1 MSDMETLK
9 KSLPPFEIFD
19 LIPQYAAAGA
29 IDPEKMDLLK
39 WAGVYPQRPQE
50 DGPEHQ
56 NYLMMRVKVPTAE
69 LSSATMRVVA
79 GIAEDYGRGLL
90 DVTDR
95 QAFQFHWLRIENIP
109 DILDRLET
117 VGLHTRGA
125 CGDTVRAV
133 IASPLAGLDA
143 RERLDVR
150 PLAAAMEGSL
160 SGNKDFEDL
169 PRKFKISI
177 TATPE
182 LEGVHHI
189 NDIGFLAHEIGGPD
203 GQKQVGFDVW
213 VGGGLGAVAH
223 LAKRLGVFIKPE
235 QVIEVGRAI
244 AGAYRDH
251 GYRLNRKK
259 SRLKYLIKDMG
270 AEKFR
275 ELVETDYLGYK
286 MQDGP
291 AAPVARFGGS
301 DVLGINPQRDGLNY
315 VVLSTTVGRINPE
328 KARALADLAEK
339 YGKGVLRTTAFQNM
353 MIPHVKTED
362 LDALI
367 DDLRALD
374 LAPKATLRGTTIACT
389 GTQFCRLALTET
401 KARVAGMID
410 ALEVKHSDLD
420 VPFVINLTG
429 CSNAC
434 TRYQV
439 ADLGFMG
446 AQRASKSGEEGAF
459 DEVYNVHLA
468 GSLGQAERVG
478 AKLKGVVPAER
489 LTEYTDKVLSD
500 FKANKEAAESF
511 VEYADRVGQEKFLPD
526 HVLAPEPEAV
536 LA

>member
-1 MSDMETLK
+1 MSDIETLK
-9 KSLPPFEIFD
+9 KELPPFEIFD

-29 IDPEKMDLLK
+29 IDPEKLDLLK

-50 DGPEHQ
+50 DGF
-56 NYLMMRVKVPTAE
+56 LMMRVKVPTAE
-69 LSSATMRVVA
+69 LSADTLRVVA
-79 GIAEDYGRGLL
+79 GIAEDFGRGLL

-109 DILDRLET
+109 AILDRLET

-143 RERLDVR
+143 RERIDVR
-150 PLAAAMEGSL
+150 PIAAAMEGTL
-160 SGNKDFEDL
+160 SGNRDFEDL

-182 LEGVHHI
+182 LEGIHLI
-189 NDIGFLAHEIGGPD
+189 NDIGFLAHEVNGE
-203 GQKQVGFDVW
+203 VGFDVW

-223 LAKRLGVFIKPE
+223 LAKRLGVFITPDE
-235 QVIEVGRAI
+235 VVEVGRAI

-251 GYRLNRKK
+251 GYRQNRKK
-259 SRLKYLIKDMG
+259 SRLKFLIKDIG
-270 AEKFR
+270 VEKFR
-275 ELVETDYLGYK
+275 EIVETEYLGRK
-286 MQDGP
+286 LRDGP
-291 AAPVARFGGS
+291 SAPVARFGGS
-301 DVLGINPQRDGLNY
+301 DVLGVNPQKDGLNY
-315 VVLSTTVGRINPE
+315 VVLTTTVGRINPD
-328 KARALADLAEK
+328 KARALADLSEK
-339 YGKGVLRTTAFQNM
+339 YGNGTLRTTAFQNM
-353 MIPHVKTED
+353 MIPNVPTGNV
-362 LDALI
+362 DALVAE
-367 DDLRALD
+367 LQTLD

-410 ALEVKHSDLD
+410 VLEPLHSDLD

-446 AQRASKSGEEGAF
+446 ANRTNKETGTE

-468 GSLGQAERVG
+468 GSIGQAQRTG
-478 AKLKGVVPAER
+478 TKLRGVVPAER
-489 LTEYTDKVLSD
+489 LTEYTDKVLGD
-500 FKANKEAAESF
+500 FKANKEAGESF
-511 VEYADRVGQEKFLPD
+511 VEYADRMGQERFLPD
-526 HVLAPEPEAV
+526 TVLAAGKELVNA
-536 LA
+536 

>member
-1 MSDMETLK
+1 MSDIETLK
-9 KSLPPFEIFD
+9 KELPPFEIFD
-19 LIPQYAAAGA
+19 LIPQYAAAGK
-29 IDPEKMDLLK
+29 IDPDKMDLLK
-39 WAGVYPQRPQE
+39 WAGVYGQRPQE
-50 DGPEHQ
+50 DG
-56 NYLMMRVKVPTAE
+56 YLMMRVKVPTAE
-69 LSSATMRVVA
+69 LSSKTLRVVA
-79 GIAEDYGRGLL
+79 GIAEDYGRGFL

-109 DILDRLET
+109 DILARLDT

-143 RERLDVR
+143 RERIDVR
-150 PLAAAMEGSL
+150 PIAAAMEGSL
-160 SGNKDFEDL
+160 SGNREFEDL
-169 PRKFKISI
+169 PRKFKISL

-182 LEGVHHI
+182 LEGIHLI
-189 NDIGFLAHEIGGPD
+189 NDIGFLAHEVGGE
-203 GQKQVGFDVW
+203 VGFDVW

-244 AGAYRDH
+244 VGAYRDH
-251 GYRLNRKK
+251 GYRVNRKK
-259 SRLKYLIKDMG
+259 SRLKYLIKDLG
-270 AEKFR
+270 PEKFR
-275 ELVETDYLGYK
+275 ALVETEYLGYK

-315 VVLSTTVGRINPE
+315 VVLSTTVGRIDPE

-367 DDLRALD
+367 DDLRELN

-410 ALEVKHSDLD
+410 DLEAKHADLD

-446 AQRASKSGEEGAF
+446 AQRASKSGVEGEF

-468 GSLGQAERVG
+468 GSIGQAERLG

-489 LTEYTDKVLSD
+489 LTEYTDKVISE
-500 FKANKEAAESF
+500 FKAHKASGESF
-511 VEYADRVGQEKFLPD
+511 VEYADRVGPERFLPD
-526 HVLAPEPEAV
+526 SVLAPETALV

>member
-1 MSDMETLK
+1 MSDIEALK
-9 KSLPPFEIFD
+9 KELPPFEIFD
-19 LIPQYAAAGA
+19 LIPQYAAAGQ
-29 IDPEKMDLLK
+29 IDPEKIDLLK

-50 DGPEHQ
+50 DGF
-56 NYLMMRVKVPTAE
+56 LMMRVKVPTAE
-69 LSSATMRVVA
+69 LSAQTMRVVA

-109 DILDRLET
+109 AILTRLET

-143 RERLDVR
+143 RERIDVR
-150 PLAAAMEGSL
+150 PIAAAMEGTL

-169 PRKFKISI
+169 PRKFKISL

-182 LEGVHHI
+182 LEGIHHI
-189 NDIGFLAHEIGGPD
+189 NDIGFLAHEVNGE
-203 GQKQVGFDVW
+203 VGFDVW

-235 QVIEVGRAI
+235 QVVEVGRAI

-251 GYRLNRKK
+251 GYRVNRKK
-259 SRLKYLIKDMG
+259 SRLKYLIKDLG
-270 AEKFR
+270 PEKFR
-275 ELVETDYLGYK
+275 ELVENDYLGYK

-301 DVLGINPQRDGLNY
+301 DVLGINPQKDGLNY
-315 VVLSTTVGRINPE
+315 VVLSTTVGRINPD
-328 KARALADLAEK
+328 KARALAGLSEK

-353 MIPHVKTED
+353 MIPHVRTED
-362 LDALI
+362 LGALVAE
-367 DDLRALD
+367 LETLD

-410 ALEVKHSDLD
+410 LLEPLHSDLD
-420 VPFVINLTG
+420 VPLTINLTG

-446 AQRASKSGEEGAF
+446 AQRTHKDGDQDVIE
-459 DEVYNVHLA
+459 EVYNVHLA
-468 GSLGQAERVG
+468 GSLGQAERLG
-478 AKLKGVVPAER
+478 AKLKGSVPAER
-489 LTEYTDKVLSD
+489 LTEYTDKVISE
-500 FKANKEAAESF
+500 FKANKQPGESF
-511 VEYADRVGQEKFLPD
+511 VEYADRVGQERFLPD
-526 HVLAPEPEAV
+526 TVLGQNVKPAAREQVLA
-536 LA
+536 

>member
-1 MSDMETLK
+1 M
-9 KSLPPFEIFD
+9 
-19 LIPQYAAAGA
+19 
-29 IDPEKMDLLK
+29 
-39 WAGVYPQRPQE
+39 
-50 DGPEHQ
+50 
-56 NYLMMRVKVPTAE
+56 
-69 LSSATMRVVA
+69 
-79 GIAEDYGRGLL
+79 
-90 DVTDR
+90 
-95 QAFQFHWLRIENIP
+95 
-109 DILDRLET
+109 
-117 VGLHTRGA
+117 
-125 CGDTVRAV
+125 
-133 IASPLAGLDA
+133 
-143 RERLDVR
+143 
-150 PLAAAMEGSL
+150 
-160 SGNKDFEDL
+160 
-169 PRKFKISI
+169 
-177 TATPE
+177 
-182 LEGVHHI
+182 
-189 NDIGFLAHEIGGPD
+189 
-203 GQKQVGFDVW
+203 
-213 VGGGLGAVAH
+213 
-223 LAKRLGVFIKPE
+223 
-235 QVIEVGRAI
+235 
-244 AGAYRDH
+244 GAYRDH
-251 GYRLNRKK
+251 GYRVNRKK
-259 SRLKYLIKDMG
+259 SRLKYLIKDLG
-270 AEKFR
+270 PEKFR
-275 ELVETDYLGYK
+275 ALVETEYLGYK

-410 ALEVKHSDLD
+410 DLEVKHADLD

-446 AQRASKSGEEGAF
+446 AQRASKSGVEGEF

-468 GSLGQAERVG
+468 GSIGQAERLG

-489 LTEYTDKVLSD
+489 LTEYTDKVISE
-500 FKANKEAAESF
+500 FKAHKTSGESF
-511 VEYADRVGQEKFLPD
+511 VEYADRVGQERFLPD
-526 HVLAPEPEAV
+526 SVLAPETTLV

>member
-1 MSDMETLK
+1 MSDIEALK
-9 KSLPPFEIFD
+9 KELPPFEIFD
-19 LIPQYAAAGA
+19 LIPQYAAAGK

-50 DGPEHQ
+50 DGF
-56 NYLMMRVKVPTAE
+56 LMMRVKVPTAE
-69 LSSATMRVVA
+69 LSADTLRVIA
-79 GIAEDYGRGLL
+79 GISEDYGRGLL

-95 QAFQFHWLRIENIP
+95 QAFQFHWLSIGNIP
-109 DILDRLET
+109 DILARLDT

-133 IASPLAGLDA
+133 ITSPLAGLDA
-143 RERLDVR
+143 RERIDVR
-150 PLAAAMEGSL
+150 PIAAAMEGSL
-160 SGNKDFEDL
+160 SGSKDFEDL
-169 PRKFKISI
+169 PRKFKISLS
-177 TATPE
+177 ATPE
-182 LEGVHHI
+182 LEGIHHI
-189 NDIGFLAHEIGGPD
+189 NDIGFLAHEVNGE
-203 GQKQVGFDVW
+203 VGFDVW

-235 QVIEVGRAI
+235 QVVEVGRAI

-251 GYRLNRKK
+251 GYRQNRKK
-259 SRLKYLIKDMG
+259 ARLKYLIKDLG
-270 AEKFR
+270 PEKFR
-275 ELVETDYLGYK
+275 EIVETEYLGYP

-315 VVLSTTVGRINPE
+315 VVLSTTVGRINPA
-328 KARALADLAEK
+328 KARALAALAER
-339 YGKGVLRTTAFQNM
+339 YGEGVLRTTAFQNM

-367 DDLRALD
+367 DDLQALD
-374 LAPKATLRGTTIACT
+374 LAPRATLRGTTIACT

-410 ALEVKHSDLD
+410 DLEVKHSDLD

-446 AQRASKSGEEGAF
+446 AQRASKSGIENEF
-459 DEVYNVHLA
+459 EEVYTVHLA
-468 GSLGQAERVG
+468 GSIGQAERVG
-478 AKLKGVVPAER
+478 AKLKGAVPAER
-489 LTEYTDKVLSD
+489 LTEYTDKVISD
-500 FKANKEAAESF
+500 FKAHKSAGESF
-511 VEYADRVGQEKFLPD
+511 VEYADRVGQERFLPD
-526 HVLAPEPEAV
+526 RVLAPEPELV